1 MFTDITGFTT
11 LMGQNENKALQILE
25 TNRKIQKRL
34 IKKYHGIWLKEVGDG
49 ILCCFSS
56 VVNAIYCGSA
66 IQKEIEDIQGLE
78 LKVAIHTGEVVFN
91 NGDVFGDGVNIASRI
106 EEISPTGKICVSGAV
121 YENVKNVEGLKIT
134 SLGEQKFKNV
144 EQTISLHE
152 VEVLEES
159 TIHSPKP
166 SLSFQ
171 NLGKGTSFL
180 DIDGPAD
187 EDYDNLNFKDTISG
201 VYGYAW
207 DRALQNIVPLL
218 LIALLVTVVESGSW
232 AVTEDGVQDLEVLS
246 LVVWLFLLTPLE
258 YGASYIYMRA
268 ARKQKVQLKDI
279 QVGFYY
285 YLNVIFARLLTVFLV
300 GLGFVLLIIPGIIVA
315 CRLAFVQYL
324 VVDKGL
330 DPVQAVQESWKMTKG
345 HGWKIFGMA
354 LLAIPIVIAGFL
366 AFFVGVVFSAMWISM
381 AFAVL
386 YVKVVDTYEFNKDE

>member
-11 LMGQNENKALQILE
+11 LMGQNENKALEILE

-66 IQKEIEDIQGLE
+66 IQKEISEIQDLE

-106 EEISPTGKICVSGAV
+106 EEISETGKICVSGAV
-121 YENVKNVEGLKIT
+121 YENVKNIEGLKIT
-134 SLGEQKFKNV
+134 SLGERKFKNV
-144 EQTISLHE
+144 EQTITLHE

-159 TIHSPKP
+159 KIHSPKP

-171 NLGKGTSFL
+171 NLSKGKAFL
-180 DIDGPAD
+180 DIEAPVE
-187 EDYDNLNFKDTISG
+187 EDYDDLKYKATVSG

-218 LIALLVTVVESGSW
+218 LITLLIAVIESGTW
-232 AVTEDGVQDLEVLS
+232 AVSEDGYQNLDVISVI
-246 LVVWLFLLTPLE
+246 VWLFLLTPLE
-258 YGASYIYMRA
+258 YGASYIYLRA
-268 ARKQKVQLKDI
+268 ARRQKVVLKDV
-279 QVGFYY
+279 QVGFYH
-285 YLNVIFARLLTVFLV
+285 YLNVIFSRLLVLFLV
-300 GLGFVLLIIPGIIVA
+300 GLGIVLLIVPGIIVA
-315 CRLAFVQYL
+315 CRLAFVDYL

-345 HGWKIFGMA
+345 YGWRIFGMA
-354 LLAIPIVIAGFL
+354 LLALPIALLGLIAFG
-366 AFFVGVVFSAMWISM
+366 VGIIFSVMWISM

-386 YVKVVDTYEFNKDE
+386 YVKVADTYEFKTNE